1 MKWTLKLVA
10 ESDSGETTVH
20 EVAILNRAEAFI
32 KPAALGMSIE
42 ESKQIAADIQACMV
56 SDQVDRHNKALTAC
70 RFCGQRVRTKGYYH
84 SIFKSVFG
92 RVPMRVRR
100 VWGCKCRGA
109 SSRTFSSLATGGN
122 PTSPELRY
130 LTSKLAALMPFGKV
144 ADFLGE
150 LLPTSAKTNANTVR
164 NRTMRVGRRLERSA
178 QIPEIFENDTAAPKV
193 IVGLDGGYVRGRP
206 GPERNF
212 EVIVGKVLAG
222 GGATRFAFVRQGS
235 GPAGPRVQRAM
246 AQAGYRNET
255 EVTVLSD
262 GDTGLRAIQR
272 EVAPNSTRILDW
284 FHLAMR
290 FQHVIQVA
298 RGLSQYQIPSPAK
311 LWLTGRVDRAKWCM
325 WNGKSTKG
333 LRYLQSVQAWLTP
346 SRTREAPALARLSSA
361 LRDLV
366 MYLNT
371 NRDSLPN
378 YGKRYRAD
386 QPIATGW
393 VESAVNEIIARRMVK
408 KQQMRWNRF
417 TVQPFLTL
425 RVHVLNATLEQA
437 FSTWHAGFRSH
448 VAA

>member
-1 MKWTLKLVA
+1 
-10 ESDSGETTVH
+10 
-20 EVAILNRAEAFI
+20 
-32 KPAALGMSIE
+32 
-42 ESKQIAADIQACMV
+42 
-56 SDQVDRHNKALTAC
+56 
-70 RFCGQRVRTKGYYH
+70 
-84 SIFKSVFG
+84 
-92 RVPMRVRR
+92 
-100 VWGCKCRGA
+100 
-109 SSRTFSSLATGGN
+109 
-122 PTSPELRY
+122 
-130 LTSKLAALMPFGKV
+130 MPFGKV

-150 LLPTSAKTNANTVR
+150 LLPASAKTNANTVR
-164 NRTMRVGRRLERSA
+164 NRMMRVGRRLERSV
-178 QIPEIFENDTAAPKV
+178 QKPVIFETDIAVPKV
-193 IVGLDGGYVRGRP
+193 TVGLDGGYVRARS

-212 EVIVGKVLAG
+212 EVVVGKVLAEG
-222 GGATRFAFVRQGS
+222 DATRFAFVRQGS

-246 AQAGYRNET
+246 VQAGYRSGT

-272 EVAPNSTRILDW
+272 EVAPNSTHVLDW

-298 RGLSQYQIPSPAK
+298 RGLSQYQIPSAAK

-325 WNGKSTKG
+325 WNGKSAKG
-333 LRYLQSVQAWLTP
+333 LHYLQSVQAWLTP
-346 SRTREAPALARLSSA
+346 RRTREAPALTRLSRP

-366 MYLNT
+366 LYLKA

-378 YGKRYRAD
+378 YGKLYRAD
-386 QPIATGW
+386 QPISTGW
-393 VESAVNEIIARRMVK
+393 VESTVNEIIAKRMVK

-417 TVQPFLTL
+417 TVQPLLTA